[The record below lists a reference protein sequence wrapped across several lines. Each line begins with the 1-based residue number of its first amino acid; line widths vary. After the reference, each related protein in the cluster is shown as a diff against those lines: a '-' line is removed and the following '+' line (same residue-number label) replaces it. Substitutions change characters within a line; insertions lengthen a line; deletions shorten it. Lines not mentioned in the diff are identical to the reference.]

1 MPGRVFPLHYRVL
14 NAACPLRGPCGAPVS
29 IRPRTRGESGGR
41 PRRPGLVS
49 LRVRSCRNRSVIV
62 NPVCENRLF
71 RLLGPHVPMSAGQAA
86 PTGIEAAAAPVE
98 PRTARK
104 GLTRGPRDGGG
115 VQACLC
121 TPTPAALAACGF
133 ARTVIGAFGD
143 TGGLEP
149 ARTLSSCPAHTPCPL
164 GGRSAPDRD
173 GGPCAG
179 CAPRLAGLVCPAR
192 R

>member
-29 IRPRTRGESGGR
+29 IRPRTRGVSGDR
-41 PRRPGLVS
+41 PRRPGLVC
-49 LRVRSCRNRSVIV
+49 LRVRSCRNRAVIV
-62 NPVCENRLF
+62 NPVGEIRLF
-71 RLLGPHVPMSAGQAA
+71 RLLGPHVAMSAVQAA
-86 PTGIEAAAAPVE
+86 PAGIEGAPAPVE

-115 VQACLC
+115 VQALC
-121 TPTPAALAACGF
+121 GAHPRRVAACGF

-149 ARTLSSCPAHTPCPL
+149 ARTLSSCPPHTPCPL
-164 GGRSAPDRD
+164 
-173 GGPCAG
+173 
-179 CAPRLAGLVCPAR
+179 
-192 R
+192 